1 MARRARDGNKGR
13 GQEGG
18 AARPVARRGGRRVC
32 PARAGR
38 SPRRRLSGR
47 VPSPFQPPAP
57 PSHSGEAKLCTSIE
71 SGLQSRGRRAARRGG
86 RGRPAPFPGVGPLR
100 PRTNQL
106 GFPWTPGTQGVPTPT
121 EKKSEREKGRGEGTL
136 ARGLAYPSC
145 GTCRVGARRWP
156 GVHLPHPR
164 APGMARE
171 AVRAETETWEQRVS
185 KLTGGRGKMRWI
197 GRNGRLPET
206 LTLPTA

>member
-1 MARRARDGNKGR
+1 MCSAGSGGWRGEPATAIKGQKGKYLRAERHRKPKSR
-13 GQEGG
+13 
-18 AARPVARRGGRRVC
+18 
-32 PARAGR
+32 
-38 SPRRRLSGR
+38 
-47 VPSPFQPPAP
+47 
-57 PSHSGEAKLCTSIE
+57 
-71 SGLQSRGRRAARRGG
+71 SRGRGG
-86 RGRPAPFPGVGPLR
+86 PAGSP
-100 PRTNQL
+100 
-106 GFPWTPGTQGVPTPT
+106 
-121 EKKSEREKGRGEGTL
+121 SRGETGVSGQSWEESE
-136 ARGLAYPSC
+136 AKAFG
-145 GTCRVGARRWP
+145 VGARRWP